1 MKTDSLF
8 YELFHTSP
16 AIFFEL
22 IGRPATEASGYE
34 FRSVEVKQPDFR
46 IDGVLIPS
54 NNSAAQTVYFVEVQF
69 QIDQLLYHRLF
80 AELFLYLKQ
89 NPATRDWQAV
99 LIYPRRSLEPNET
112 NLYRTLLESPQ
123 VQRVYLDE
131 LVAVTEL
138 SLGLGLVQLVV
149 ESTSQAAN
157 RARQLLEQNQQETV
171 TGLSQQEIIE
181 LIQTIMVYKFP
192 RLGREEIEQMLGLS
206 ELKQT
211 RVYQEAL
218 QEEAATLVLR
228 QLTRRVG
235 ELAPEMRAQIQQLR
249 VAQLEEL
256 GEALLDF
263 SSMQDLTDWLQGSS
277 SEG

>member
-1 MKTDSLF
+1 MRTDSLF

-16 AIFFEL
+16 AILFEL

-89 NPATRDWQAV
+89 NPATRDWRAV

-149 ESTSQAAN
+149 ESKAQAAN
-157 RARQLLEQNQQETV
+157 RARQLIEQSQQETV

-181 LIQTIMVYKFP
+181 LIQTIVVYKFP
-192 RLGREEIEQMLGLS
+192 QLGREEIEQMLGLS

-228 QLTRRVG
+228 LLTRRVG
-235 ELAPEMRAQIQQLR
+235 QLAPEMR
-249 VAQLEEL
+249 
-256 GEALLDF
+256 
-263 SSMQDLTDWLQGSS
+263 
-277 SEG
+277 